1 MISPIGSFLASLRFR
16 LLLLIVLTLV
26 PVLGVTMWNV
36 SNQRTAITATV
47 QSDALRLTKL
57 IAANQTEQVESSRQL
72 LTTVAQLPLILE
84 EDLTTCD
91 TLLADLLQQYPSY
104 TNIYT
109 LGIDGGSRCSGLPV
123 EPGSLNVSDANWF
136 QEVVATRTFVIGNYE
151 LGRLTRKPIVPLAM
165 PVLDDE
171 NNVIGVV
178 GAGLSLNWLNEF
190 ITQTPLPEGGVLTI
204 TDKNGVVLAV
214 HPETG
219 VEGVIGQS
227 AAESPV
233 FQEVAARGEGVTQG
247 SGLSGIPRLFGFTQ
261 IGDPGTGIYIIVSVP
276 ESIAF
281 AEVNT
286 FQSSSLIALGLVS
299 LLAAV
304 TSLAGSYLLLMRP
317 LNNLTNATRRLGEGD
332 LSIRAKTYGITEF
345 DSVADSFNRMASE
358 LGKRDALLAT
368 TNSQLEATNADLT
381 REIEERKQMADD
393 LKQFTVQLERSN
405 QELEQFAYVASHD
418 LQEPLRVVAGYL
430 QLLERRYKGRL
441 DQDADEFIA
450 FAVDAA
456 KRMQALINDLL
467 AYSRVGRKMK
477 PMEPTD
483 CNQVV
488 AQALKNLRMT
498 IEEFG
503 AVVEV
508 GDLPTVAGDAGQLT
522 LVFQNLIGNAIKFR
536 GETPPVVRIQAKSCP
551 KEWEFSVQ
559 DNGIGIDMQYSKRI
573 FLIFQRLHTREEYP
587 GTGIGLAICQ
597 KIIERHGG
605 RVWLESQPGQGSTFF
620 FTIPSEVQDSP

>member
-123 EPGSLNVSDANWF
+123 EPGSLNVFDADWF

-508 GDLPTVAGDAGQLT
+508 GDLPTVAGDSGQLT